1 MFLIQEKKINFLYIK
16 LNTSCV
22 RSAPHPLYSA
32 SCRCSSRAV
41 ASASHH
47 LPPHPTAQHPSIQ
60 PFQSGLQSLVAPV
73 LSPPAVCFCPFHSL
87 FQSLAPMGADSPHIP
102 SHPPQNTITVALSI
116 VKSPLPGV
124 FGNFFPVLST
134 SGKEMNSKA
143 TRWPYRDSI
152 NCESGGNW
160 FLKMIFLHLNNLF
173 YSNKVNYLL
182 RPTDSSKTDRMWFIL
197 LGLDQLSD
205 FHIQNLCWGV
215 FGLISGSAV
224 T

>member
-47 LPPHPTAQHPSIQ
+47 LPPPPHRSASLHSALSIR
-60 PFQSGLQSLVAPV
+60 PPKPCCSRLISPRCLFWSFSL
-73 LSPPAVCFCPFHSL
+73 SL
-87 FQSLAPMGADSPHIP
+87 PISRTDGRRFP
-102 SHPPQNTITVALSI
+102 SHPPQNTITVALST

>member
-16 LNTSCV
+16 LNMSCV

-32 SCRCSSRAV
+32 SCRCSSHAV

-47 LPPHPTAQHPSIQ
+47 LPLTTTQHPSIQ

-134 SGKEMNSKA
+134 SGAGMNKE
-143 TRWPYRDSI
+143 
-152 NCESGGNW
+152 GNQVT
-160 FLKMIFLHLNNLF
+160 KQRLH
-173 YSNKVNYLL
+173 
-182 RPTDSSKTDRMWFIL
+182 
-197 LGLDQLSD
+197 
-205 FHIQNLCWGV
+205 
-215 FGLISGSAV
+215 
-224 T
+224 

>member
-47 LPPHPTAQHPSIQ
+47 LPPTPPLSIPPFSPFNPASKALLLPSYL
-60 PFQSGLQSLVAPV
+60 PPLSVFVLFTLSSNLSHRWAPIP
-73 LSPPAVCFCPFHSL
+73 LT
-87 FQSLAPMGADSPHIP
+87 SPHIP

-173 YSNKVNYLL
+173 YSNK
-182 RPTDSSKTDRMWFIL
+182 
-197 LGLDQLSD
+197 
-205 FHIQNLCWGV
+205 IQIFAQTNSFW
-215 FGLISGSAV
+215 
-224 T
+224 

>member
-47 LPPHPTAQHPSIQ
+47 LPPTPPLSIP
-60 PFQSGLQSLVAPV
+60 PFSPFNPASKALLLRSYLPPLSVLVLFTLSSNLSQQWAPIP
-73 LSPPAVCFCPFHSL
+73 LASPPKHHHRRSFPLISNDTE
-87 FQSLAPMGADSPHIP
+87 GD
-102 SHPPQNTITVALSI
+102 T

-134 SGKEMNSKA
+134 SGAGMNKE
-143 TRWPYRDSI
+143 
-152 NCESGGNW
+152 GNQVT
-160 FLKMIFLHLNNLF
+160 KQRLH
-173 YSNKVNYLL
+173 
-182 RPTDSSKTDRMWFIL
+182 
-197 LGLDQLSD
+197 
-205 FHIQNLCWGV
+205 
-215 FGLISGSAV
+215 
-224 T
+224 